1 MKNVCRNAGIFLFLP
16 SCTFFVGTHQNFKT
30 YFMRNVFLICGLV
43 LIFSCKNEKD
53 KDGSVSSNAISTKVK
68 SHSLSLGKDLS
79 SVNGIRQE
87 YQLVNSQ
94 LSEKKLDSVGFKYEC
109 DEISGNVVYYSENG
123 TLKVVKHFQAD
134 SHFSSTDHYF
144 VNNGKP
150 YFIFKDETVW
160 SFDGGTADKP
170 ETKDDVTEQ
179 RFYIVDGKSI
189 QCLEKKYTLKSNSAN
204 NPKSENVPNKEMK
217 NCSIAALQKSF
228 DLLMKNKD
236 RRDGGKCL

>member
-1 MKNVCRNAGIFLFLP
+1 MKNIFL
-16 SCTFFVGTHQNFKT
+16 
-30 YFMRNVFLICGLV
+30 LIGLV
-43 LIFSCKNEKD
+43 LIFNCKNEKED
-53 KDGSVSSNAISTKVK
+53 ASVSSDAISTKVK
-68 SHSLSLGKDLS
+68 SHSLSLSKDLN

-87 YQLVNSQ
+87 YQLVNSK
-94 LSEKKLDSVGFKYEC
+94 LVAKDLDSVGFKYEC

-134 SHFSSTDHYF
+134 SHFSSTENYF
-144 VNNGKP
+144 VIDGKP
-150 YFIFKDETVW
+150 YFVFKDETVW

-179 RFYIVDGKSI
+179 RFYIVNGKSI
-189 QCLEKKYTLKSNSAN
+189 QCLEKKYTLKSKSAN

-217 NCSIAALQKSF
+217 NCSIAELQKHF

-236 RRDGGKCL
+236 RRDAVKCL